1 MRSNMFIQLILIV
14 VFCIFGSSELFAIEP
29 GKPDA
34 PNRQGSAD
42 LSLPDKLITRLNS
55 ASRPTSFYSIPTA
68 RIPRTMEVV
77 LTGGS
82 SYGEKE
88 GGGTRGSVG
97 LGLGGVAELELS
109 STQVANQLTGRDS
122 RFPAKTFKVY
132 LIPELLARVPFIPH
146 LAIQL
151 RTADWSRAID
161 PGDHIWEGLR
171 QSFTDTNKNYSLQS
185 LGLQTRFT
193 TLYAIGGFEGKL
205 GGLYGGM
212 SLTDVRTRGGQ
223 QEILNNQ
230 TGEMAYQ
237 TFPPM
242 QENILE
248 PFGGISINANSTTQ
262 LLAEVSA
269 IPSLDYDV
277 KKKSIIIDR
286 AWCGIAG
293 IRFFMF
299 PWLSLDTGVRYL
311 STFEGIADSDI
322 NLAVNAVIPLKPG
335 RYTPLARTR

>member
-1 MRSNMFIQLILIV
+1 MRHLLLGISNFFFAAILLV
-14 VFCIFGSSELFAIEP
+14 TTGFAQPGPDGTGS
-29 GKPDA
+29 
-34 PNRQGSAD
+34 NRQPAD
-42 LSLPDKLITRLNS
+42 PLVLQTKLAKALNT
-55 ASRPTSFYSIPTA
+55 ASRPTKFYSIPTA
-68 RIPRTMEVV
+68 GIPRTMEVV

-88 GGGTRGSVG
+88 GGGTRGAVG

-109 STQVANQLTGRDS
+109 STQVANQLTGRNS

-132 LIPELLARVPFIPH
+132 LIPEQLSRLPLMPH

-151 RTADWSRAID
+151 RTADWGKAID
-161 PGDHIWEGLR
+161 TGDRIWEGLR
-171 QSFTDTNKNYSLQS
+171 QSYADANKGYDLQS

-193 TLYAIGGFEGKL
+193 TLYAIAGFEGKL

-212 SLTDVRTRGGQ
+212 SLTDVRTRGGTQ
-223 QEILNNQ
+223 AVLNNN
-230 TGEMAYQ
+230 TGLMEYMN
-237 TFPPM
+237 FPPM
-242 QENILE
+242 QKNILK
-248 PFGGISINANSTTQ
+248 PFGGVLVNANPTTQ
-262 LLAEVSA
+262 ILAEVSA

-277 KKKSIIIDR
+277 GKKTIVIES

-293 IRFFMF
+293 IRFFML

-335 RYTPLARTR
+335 R

>member
-1 MRSNMFIQLILIV
+1 MRSQLLIKISLILLFC
-14 VFCIFGSSELFAIEP
+14 VFSVSELFATKP
-29 GKPDA
+29 GKPDK
-34 PNRQGSAD
+34 PHRQGLENS
-42 LSLPDKLITRLNS
+42 SLPDKLITRLNS
-55 ASRPTSFYSIPTA
+55 ASRPTRLYSIPTA

-97 LGLGGVAELELS
+97 LGLGGVAELEIS

-151 RTADWSRAID
+151 RTADWSRAIN
-161 PGDHIWEGLR
+161 PGDRIWEGLR
-171 QSFTDTNKNYSLQS
+171 QSFADVNKNYDLQS

-223 QEILNNQ
+223 QAIQNNQ
-230 TGEMAYQ
+230 TGEIVYQ
-237 TFPPM
+237 TLPPM

-262 LLAEVSA
+262 ILAEVSA

-335 RYTPLARTR
+335 QQKP

>member
-1 MRSNMFIQLILIV
+1 MHRVTFNIPLFFLLVILLV
-14 VFCIFGSSELFAIEP
+14 P
-29 GKPDA
+29 
-34 PNRQGSAD
+34 RGSAIA
-42 LSLPDKLITRLNS
+42 LPDESVSPEQQPADKFTVQKKLMSTLNS
-55 ASRPTSFYSIPTA
+55 ATRPTKFYSVPTA

-88 GGGTRGSVG
+88 GGGTRGAVG

-109 STQVANQLTGRDS
+109 STQVANQLTGRNS

-132 LIPELLARVPFIPH
+132 LIPEQLAKLPLMPH

-151 RTADWSRAID
+151 RTADWGKAID
-161 PGDHIWEGLR
+161 AGDRIREGLL
-171 QSFTDTNKNYSLQS
+171 QSYADANQGYNLQS

-193 TLYAIGGFEGKL
+193 TLYAIAGFEGKL
-205 GGLYGGM
+205 GGVYGGL
-212 SLTDVRTRGGQ
+212 SLTDVRTRGGTQ
-223 QEILNNQ
+223 AVLNNG
-230 TGEMAYQ
+230 TGLMEYK
-237 TFPPM
+237 TLPPM
-242 QENILE
+242 QKNILE
-248 PFGGISINANSTTQ
+248 PFGGLLINANPTTQ
-262 LLAEVSA
+262 MLAEVSA

-277 KKKSIIIDR
+277 RKKGILIET

-293 IRFFMF
+293 IRFFML

-335 RYTPLARTR
+335 R